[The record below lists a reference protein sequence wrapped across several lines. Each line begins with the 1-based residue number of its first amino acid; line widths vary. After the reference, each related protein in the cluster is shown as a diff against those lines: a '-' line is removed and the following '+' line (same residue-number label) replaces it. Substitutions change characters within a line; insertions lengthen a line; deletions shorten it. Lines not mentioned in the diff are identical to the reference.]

1 VPTSAGRLFW
11 ADVVLD
17 VVRQDPGPS
26 AALMQGLFFG
36 RIAPPK
42 VVRRTIAA
50 PALVIGHGRDPI
62 HPFSDSDALAE
73 ELPNARLLRAD
84 SFVELRVSPAR
95 LTNEIAD
102 FVDECWRP
110 KRRTAAT
117 GRRRRVA

>member
-1 VPTSAGRLFW
+1 VPTSAEALFW
-11 ADVVLD
+11 PDVLLD

-42 VVRRTIAA
+42 RVRRTITT

-62 HPFSDSDALAE
+62 HPSPDSDALAE

-84 SFVELRVSPAR
+84 SFVELRAAPRGSRTRSPTSSTSAGGRAAR
-95 LTNEIAD
+95 
-102 FVDECWRP
+102 V
-110 KRRTAAT
+110 AAAS
-117 GRRRRVA
+117 RRRVA